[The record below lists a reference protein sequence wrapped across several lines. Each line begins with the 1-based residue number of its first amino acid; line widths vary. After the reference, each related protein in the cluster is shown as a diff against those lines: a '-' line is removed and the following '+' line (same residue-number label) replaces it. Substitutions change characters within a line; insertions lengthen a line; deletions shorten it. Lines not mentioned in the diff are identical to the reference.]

1 VRCVIYHSKKLRI
14 VNDNHLIKYW
24 EKVMGLE
31 HEISY
36 RYFVVF
42 FILTSPITI
51 EFV

>member
-1 VRCVIYHSKKLRI
+1 
-14 VNDNHLIKYW
+14 LIKYW

-51 EFV
+51 EFVWNECWSSKNCDISQTEE